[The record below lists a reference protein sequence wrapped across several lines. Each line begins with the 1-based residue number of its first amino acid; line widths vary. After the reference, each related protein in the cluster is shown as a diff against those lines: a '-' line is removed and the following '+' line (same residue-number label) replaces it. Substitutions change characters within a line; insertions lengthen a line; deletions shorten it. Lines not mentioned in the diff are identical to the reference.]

1 MRLLATFALEYDE
14 ERLEAFRQELV
25 DAGEKLYVEEKLAAN
40 TEPVTVKHWPGSW
53 EEWDSF
59 FDVSDLMDPRAG
71 VIQRAELLE
80 VRRGPEAWTPKPET
94 SFVRELMGPAIVIA
108 IVLFLVVTIVLGWL
122 S

>member
-1 MRLLATFALEYDE
+1 MRLIATFALEYDE

-25 DAGEKLYVEEKLAAN
+25 DAGEPLYVEEKLAAN
-40 TEPVTVKHWPGSW
+40 TEPVVVKHWPGPW

-59 FDVSDLMDPRAG
+59 FDVVDLMDPRAG

-80 VRRGPEAWTPKPET
+80 VTEGPEAWRPKPET
-94 SFVRELMGPAIVIA
+94 SFVGQLIGGAIGIA
-108 IVLFLVVTIVLGWL
+108 LGVFIVVVLVLVWL